1 MFSIKTKILILLTA
15 LITSGLCSL
24 AASIAP
30 AVVLTVPANGLAG
43 VETDQKMEVTFNK
56 ALRKFKKKAFV
67 LTTTNGGARI
77 AGKLAYSKKSKKL
90 IFTPKIALA
99 NDTQYIVR
107 VKGGYKSKPNI
118 QDLRGNI
125 MKSDYVWSFRTG
137 SGTSTDEVSDES
149 ALTVSFTNP
158 VNGADNVDL
167 NAKILATYNEAISAS
182 TVDFNLVQGIDPIAG
197 SLVYLDKTLIF
208 SPNSALAADSDYTA
222 TLISQVR
229 DLAGNNIETN
239 YVWSFSTGSSSDET
253 APIVDFVSPLANA
266 SAVALNATI
275 SIDFSEVLNPATVTS
290 STFLLNQGSSAVSGT
305 VAYLGKTVLFTPSA
319 SLSTNSIYTVTI
331 TNQVADLAGNALAA
345 NYVWSFTTD
354 SVVDS
359 TAPVVQLVSPVDGST
374 AVALNRSFTANFSE
388 AMDAST
394 ITTSTFI
401 LRQGTTLIASTV
413 AYSGTTAVLIP
424 LADLEINT
432 TYTATINTQVKDLA
446 ANALATNYVWS
457 FTTGQNQHEPVVL
470 RATSSYAVL
479 AGSTVTSTGPTIITG
494 DVGLSPGSAMTGFP
508 PGTING
514 TQHINDAESAQA
526 KLDLTTAYN
535 EAADRSLAPVT
546 ISGNLGGL
554 TLAPG
559 LYKSGSSA
567 AISSGDLTL
576 DAQGDANAVFIFQ
589 IASGFTV
596 TSGRQVILSGGAQ
609 ADNVFWQVG
618 TSATFGTNS
627 VFKGNLLVDQ
637 SISFETGA
645 TLIGRA
651 LTRIGAVTMDS
662 NTINKP

>member
-1 MFSIKTKILILLTA
+1 MNKLKTKVLVLLIAILA
-15 LITSGLCSL
+15 NGLASW
-24 AASIAP
+24 AARVAP

-43 VETDQKMEVTFNK
+43 VGTDQKLEVTFNK
-56 ALRKFKKKAFV
+56 ALSKFNKKTFIV
-67 LTTTNGGARI
+67 TTTNGLERI
-77 AGKLAYSKKSKKL
+77 AGKLAYSKKNKKL
-90 IFTPKIALA
+90 TFTPKIALT
-99 NDTQYIVR
+99 NNTQYIVR
-107 VKGGYKSKPNI
+107 VKGGRKSKPNI

-137 SGTSTDEVSDES
+137 SGTSSDEVSDES

-208 SPNSALAADSDYTA
+208 SPASALAADSDYTA
-222 TLISQVR
+222 TLVSQVR

-266 SAVALNATI
+266 TAVALNATI

-305 VAYLGKTVLFTPSA
+305 VAYLGKTVLFTPAA

-359 TAPVVQLVSPVDGST
+359 TAPVVQLVSPVDGSI

-388 AMDAST
+388 AMDPT
-394 ITTSTFI
+394 TVTTSTFV
-401 LRQGTTLIASTV
+401 LRQGTTLIPSTV

-446 ANALATNYVWS
+446 ANTMAANYVWN

-470 RATSSYAVL
+470 RTTSTYAIL

-596 TSGRQVILSGGAQ
+596 TSGRQVILSGGAL

-662 NTINKP
+662 NTITKP

>member
-1 MFSIKTKILILLTA
+1 VAT
-15 LITSGLCSL
+15 
-24 AASIAP
+24 
-30 AVVLTVPANGLAG
+30 N
-43 VETDQKMEVTFNK
+43 QKLEVTFNK
-56 ALRKFKKKAFV
+56 ALRKFKKKTFV
-67 LTTTNGGARI
+67 LTTANGTSRI
-77 AGKLAYSKKSKKL
+77 AGKLSYSKKTKKL
-90 IFTPKIALA
+90 LFTPKIALTK
-99 NDTQYIVR
+99 DSQYIVR
-107 VKGGYKSKPNI
+107 VKGGYKSKPNV

-137 SGTSTDEVSDES
+137 SDADTDEISDAS

-167 NAKILATYNEAISAS
+167 NAKVLATYNEAISSS

-197 SLVYLDKTLIF
+197 SLVYLDKTIIF
-208 SPNSALAADSDYTA
+208 SPTADLIADSDYTA
-222 TLISQVR
+222 TLTSQVR
-229 DLAGNNIETN
+229 DLANNIIETN

-253 APIVDFVSPLANA
+253 APVVDFVSPLANA
-266 SAVALNATI
+266 TAVALNTTL
-275 SIDFSEVLNPATVTS
+275 SIDFSEVLNPATVSS
-290 STFLLNQGSSAVSGT
+290 STFLLNQGSTPISGT
-305 VAYLGKTVLFTPSA
+305 VAYLGKTVLFTPA
-319 SLSTNSIYTVTI
+319 ANLSTNSLYTVTV
-331 TNQVADLAGNALAA
+331 TNQVADLAGNLLAA
-345 NYVWSFTTD
+345 NYVWSFTTN

-359 TAPVVQLVSPVDGST
+359 TAPVVQSVSPVDGST

-388 AMDAST
+388 SMDPST
-394 ITTSTFI
+394 FTTSTFI
-401 LRQGTTLIASTV
+401 LRQGATLIPSTV

-432 TYTATINTQVKDLA
+432 GYTATINTQVKDLA

-470 RATSSYAVL
+470 RTTSSYVVL

-514 TQHINDAESAQA
+514 TLHINDAESAQA

-535 EAADRSLAPVT
+535 EAEARSLAPVT

-559 LYKSGSSA
+559 LYKSGSTA

-627 VFKGNLLVDQ
+627 VFKGNILVDQ
-637 SISFETGA
+637 SITFETGA
-645 TLIGRA
+645 TLVGRA

-662 NTINKP
+662 NTMTRPGL